1 MSETPASKVRTRFAP
16 SPSGH
21 LHVGGART
29 ALFCWA
35 YVRGRGGHFIL
46 RIEDTDQKRSSEA
59 ATQAFM
65 EDLQWL
71 GIDWDE
77 GPRYEGCGGGE
88 TGPYLQSQRLRH
100 YRRYAEQLITD
111 GLAYRA
117 FETPQELATARAEA
131 SATGGAYRYDRSA
144 LSLDEATIRRYLA
157 EDRPFVVR
165 LKVPDTGEITVT
177 DAVRGAV
184 SVPAEKLDDFVILKA
199 DGYPTYHF
207 AVVVD
212 DELMNVTHVIRGEE
226 HLYNTARHVLLQDAL
241 KFRRPVYAH
250 VSLIFNPDGSKMS
263 KREKDKVL
271 RRAVTERSLE
281 RPPDANDGSGQPV
294 MPLEHWQWW
303 LSDPDHQLDLDSAVG
318 LSTVLDVELPEIDI
332 EDFRRAGYLPQ
343 VMVNYLA
350 LLGWSPG
357 TNVEKFD
364 ARFLVE
370 HFDLDRVIKS
380 PARFD
385 RDKLLAFNLDAL
397 QELTAERF
405 ALHLATHGRRYHPDY
420 MKALGGE
427 RFELF
432 AAANHTRSKTLEDPF
447 RSCRF
452 FIQADDEIVYEQSKA
467 VRKALEGGDPS
478 GYAHLGA
485 LSGIL
490 KHHSDWT
497 VGGLEAVISGYA
509 DKHAGGKLG
518 KVAQPLRI
526 AVTGGTV
533 SPAIFETLAILG
545 QDPVVNRIDCCLA
558 LRKESNLKSQ
568 M

>member
-1 MSETPASKVRTRFAP
+1 MSEAPAPMVRTRFAP

-21 LHVGGART
+21 MHVGGART

-35 YVRGRGGHFIL
+35 YARGRGGHFIL

-100 YRRYAEQLITD
+100 YQRYADQLIAD

-117 FETPQELATARAEA
+117 FETPQELAEARA
-131 SATGGAYRYDRSA
+131 SAGGGAYKYDRAA
-144 LSLDEATIRRYLA
+144 LDLDEATIRRYLA

-165 LKVPDTGEITVT
+165 FKVPDSGEIRIT

-184 SVPAEKLDDFVILKA
+184 SVPAGELDDFVIRKA

-212 DELMNVTHVIRGEE
+212 DELMKVTHVIRGEE
-226 HLYNTARHVLLQDAL
+226 HLYNTARHVLMQDAL
-241 KFRRPVYAH
+241 KFRRPAYAH

-271 RRAVTERSLE
+271 RRAVTEHALE
-281 RPPDANDGSGQPV
+281 RPPDAIDGSGQPV
-294 MPLEHWQWW
+294 MPQEHWDRWR
-303 LSDPDHQLDLDSAVG
+303 SDTDHQLDLEHAVRLG
-318 LSTVLDVELPEIDI
+318 AALNVELPEIDV

-357 TNVEKFD
+357 GKVEKFD
-364 ARFLVE
+364 AKFLIE

-385 RDKLLAFNLDAL
+385 RDKLLAFSLDAL
-397 QELTAERF
+397 QELTSERF
-405 ALHLATHGRRYHPDY
+405 ALHLATHGRRYHPQY
-420 MKALGGE
+420 MKALVGD

-432 AAANHTRSKTLEDPF
+432 AAANHARSKTLEDPF
-447 RSCRF
+447 RTCRF
-452 FIQADDEIVYEQSKA
+452 FLQADDEIVYEQSKA
-467 VRKALEGGDPS
+467 VRKALEGGEPN
-478 GYAHLGA
+478 GYAHLQA
-485 LSGIL
+485 VSSIL

-497 VGGLEAVISGYA
+497 
-509 DKHAGGKLG
+509 
-518 KVAQPLRI
+518 
-526 AVTGGTV
+526 
-533 SPAIFETLAILG
+533 
-545 QDPVVNRIDCCLA
+545 
-558 LRKESNLKSQ
+558 
-568 M
+568 